1 MDHTED
7 CNIMINTAHIGVSYK
22 CNMNCQHCF
31 VTRNQDDDVF
41 YDHYAEIID
50 WLYQHGL
57 SVLFYTYGEPLVTNK
72 FYEVAQYVSGK
83 RICQVLMTNGY
94 EITDNAIIKKIKD
107 VGMKQVYV
115 SIDSID
121 AHKHD
126 DNRRKKGAWTHAI
139 KALELLAQSD
149 IISGIACTI
158 TDRNC
163 NEMCELYKLAQDLKI
178 NYISMLR
185 CRIGGKLIKLH
196 DYDCYS
202 NSIKKLVSENQNS
215 KVGIRVHD
223 LSLIP
228 MFKKML
234 NENQISNNEYKKFEA
249 MCSCHQQYNINIAP
263 NGDVYQ
269 CDFALTP
276 VGNITLNTLNN
287 IIDRC
292 YISHCSCN

>member
-1 MDHTED
+1 MYNYYFIHCFCQTR
-7 CNIMINTAHIGVSYK
+7 INTGFIHQ
-22 CNMNCQHCF
+22 C
-31 VTRNQDDDVF
+31 
-41 YDHYAEIID
+41 
-50 WLYQHGL
+50 
-57 SVLFYTYGEPLVTNK
+57 
-72 FYEVAQYVSGK
+72 
-83 RICQVLMTNGY
+83 
-94 EITDNAIIKKIKD
+94 
-107 VGMKQVYV
+107 
-115 SIDSID
+115 
-121 AHKHD
+121 
-126 DNRRKKGAWTHAI
+126 
-139 KALELLAQSD
+139 
-149 IISGIACTI
+149 
-158 TDRNC
+158 
-163 NEMCELYKLAQDLKI
+163 
-178 NYISMLR
+178 
-185 CRIGGKLIKLH
+185 IKLFGILG
-196 DYDCYS
+196 CYS